1 MTPFTQEVIS
11 IIRSIPKGK
20 VMSYKQIAI
29 YAGNHRAARQVSR
42 ILHSC
47 TQKYNLPWHRV
58 VNSQGKISLQG
69 DAYFLQL
76 ELLQSE
82 GIEFGVGDRID
93 LQRFGVTFTK

>member
-29 YAGNHRAARQVSR
+29 YAGNHRAAGQVSR

-69 DAYFLQL
+69 DAYFQQL

-82 GIEFGVGDRID
+82 GIEFGVSDRID
-93 LQRFGVTFTK
+93 LQRFGFTFTK